1 MKQVFEACGLPIVPY
16 TWFYDHEYMNKT
28 EELQK
33 EIKKLGY
40 PVIVKPANLGSSVG
54 ITVVKK
60 AEDLDDAIMDAIT
73 YDSKIVIEKMVDNLV
88 EVNAS
93 VLGNQEYQSTSVL
106 EEVMSTEEFLTYKDK
121 YLGNSKKTGASKGM
135 ASTSRI
141 VPARLDDK
149 MTKEVQSLARGAFRA
164 LSLSGICRVD
174 FLIDKKAKKIYVN
187 EPNTCPGSLS
197 FYLWEPSGKPYK
209 ELLDDA
215 ISLAV
220 KDFKSRNKKVFSFET
235 NVLSNYSGSK
245 GLKGAKGKL
254 K

>member
-1 MKQVFEACGLPIVPY
+1 
-16 TWFYDHEYMNKT
+16 
-28 EELQK
+28 
-33 EIKKLGY
+33 
-40 PVIVKPANLGSSVG
+40 
-54 ITVVKK
+54 
-60 AEDLDDAIMDAIT
+60 MDAIT

-209 ELLDDA
+209 ERLDDA

-235 NVLSNYSGSK
+235 NVLSNYSGTK